1 MKERELPLGVR
12 IVSILNYISSFILLI
27 WGIFLFVTTTSTAS
41 KWLFIVVAIIF
52 ILTAILQFFVARGLN
67 RCKNW
72 ARYTSMALA
81 IIIIS
86 SSIEFLWLGQ
96 TVYIL
101 SALLYFAILLYLM
114 FSYEVKKFF
123 S

>member
-27 WGIFLFVTTTSTAS
+27 WGILNLFVTETAS
-41 KWLFIVVAIIF
+41 KWLFIIVAIIF
-52 ILTAILQFFVARGLN
+52 MLTAILQFFVARGLN
-67 RCKNW
+67 RGKNW

-101 SALLYFAILLYLM
+101 SAILYFAILLYLM

-123 S
+123 R

>member
-27 WGIFLFVTTTSTAS
+27 WGIFLVVTATAA
-41 KWLFIVVAIIF
+41 KWLFIIVAIIF
-52 ILTAILQFFVARGLN
+52 ILTAILQFFAARGLN
-67 RCKNW
+67 RGKNW

-86 SSIEFLWLGQ
+86 SSIEFVWLGQ
-96 TVYIL
+96 TIYIL

-114 FSYEVKKFF
+114 FSYKVKKFF
-123 S
+123 G